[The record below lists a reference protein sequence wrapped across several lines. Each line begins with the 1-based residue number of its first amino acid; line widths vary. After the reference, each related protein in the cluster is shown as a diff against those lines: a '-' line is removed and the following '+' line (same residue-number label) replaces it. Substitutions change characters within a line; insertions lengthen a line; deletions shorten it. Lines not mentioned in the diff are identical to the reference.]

1 MTPKQYTHIPVLL
14 NEVLE
19 LLDPKQNKNYVDSTL
34 GGGGYTEK
42 LLEANAPN
50 GKVLSIDL
58 DQAALDNAKEKF
70 SKAGDRLTLVHG
82 NFRDFDKL
90 ISRHQFTG
98 IAGVVADIGLS
109 SYQLDESE
117 RGISFQKKELLDMR
131 FDSSSDQP
139 DARFLLHHRSVE
151 ELTKIFLDYS
161 EEKYSYKIAQN
172 IVKSIEKARAEHG
185 PTNEVL
191 KYTTDLVEIIQD
203 SLPKPEKHRWTDTAR
218 RIFQALRI
226 EVNHEL
232 VNLETFLPKAFALLE
247 PEGRLAVVTFH
258 SLEDRIVKKYFKEL
272 ATGCICP
279 PEFPVCK
286 CGLNPQGKILTK
298 KAVTATN
305 SELENNPRAKSAKL
319 RVVQKL

>member
-1 MTPKQYTHIPVLL
+1 MYTHVPVLL
-14 NEVLE
+14 KEVLTYLE
-19 LLDPKQNKNYVDSTL
+19 PKQNKNYVDSTL
-34 GGGGYTEK
+34 GGGGYTAE
-42 LLEANAPN
+42 LLKTNAPH

-58 DQAALDNAKEKF
+58 DGEALENAKKTF
-70 SKAGDRLTLVHG
+70 SKVGDRLTLVHG

-90 ISRHQFTG
+90 VSHHEFTNIDG
-98 IAGVVADIGLS
+98 IVADIGLS
-109 SYQLDESE
+109 SFQLDQSE

-131 FDSSSDQP
+131 FDVTSDQP

-151 ELTKIFLDYS
+151 ELTNIFRDYS
-161 EEKYSYKIAQN
+161 EEKHSYKIAQN
-172 IVKSIEKARAEHG
+172 IVKALDKAREEHG
-185 PTNEVL
+185 HTNEVL
-191 KYTTDLVEIIQD
+191 KYTTDLVEIIKD

-279 PEFPVCK
+279 PEFPICK
-286 CGLNPQGKILTK
+286 CGLTPQGKILTK
-298 KAVTATN
+298 KAVLA
-305 SELENNPRAKSAKL
+305 SEEELENNARAKSAKL
-319 RVVQKL
+319 RVIQKI

>member
-1 MTPKQYTHIPVLL
+1 MYTHIPVLL
-14 NEVLE
+14 NEVLTYLE
-19 LLDPKQNKNYVDSTL
+19 PKQNKNYVDSTL
-34 GGGGYTEK
+34 GGGGYTAE
-42 LLEANAPN
+42 LLKISAPN

-58 DQAALDNAKEKF
+58 DGEALENAKKKF
-70 SKAGDRLTLVHG
+70 AKVGDRLTLVRG

-90 ISRHQFTG
+90 ITHHEFTEIDG
-98 IAGVVADIGLS
+98 IVADIGLS
-109 SYQLDESE
+109 SFQLDESG

-131 FDSSSDQP
+131 FDDTSDQP

-151 ELTKIFLDYS
+151 ELTKIFRDYS
-161 EEKYSYKIAQN
+161 EEKHSYKIAQN
-172 IVKSIEKARAEHG
+172 ISKVLEKAKAEHG
-185 PTNEVL
+185 HTNEVL
-191 KYTTDLVEIIQD
+191 KYTTDLVEIIQG

-272 ATGCICP
+272 TTGCICP
-279 PEFPVCK
+279 PEFPICK
-286 CGLNPQGKILTK
+286 CGLIPQGKILTK
-298 KAVTATN
+298 KAVLA
-305 SELENNPRAKSAKL
+305 SEEELQKNPRAKSAKL
-319 RVVQKL
+319 RVIQKI